1 MEDLTESGNPHKTD
15 SVGPMSAA
23 VDARRLGEMLLA
35 GCEALSA
42 DEVARASILGKRES
56 LFRDVLLNRFAREYP
71 DHLAQ
76 AEWKIPDSAMD
87 RFRATRFAGDN
98 SKAIVDFVA
107 VPHSDPLTT
116 TPTVSV
122 EFKLWYWFDAV
133 TEKKYK
139 TPDGSNHH
147 QISASFVADAEK
159 LRAVSPTTETG
170 RLIVT
175 VVPTFHHD
183 GLGFED
189 AAAARRFLKDSGF
202 PYSSPKYVVPTE
214 PYVDVESI
222 REAGLARLTDYF
234 SSTGCPTIVGRPTSG
249 QFAGM
254 KVTTD
259 FVISEIPPLES
270 PLTP

>member
-1 MEDLTESGNPHKTD
+1 M
-15 SVGPMSAA
+15 SVV
-23 VDARRLGEMLLA
+23 VDARRLGEMLLE
-35 GCEALSA
+35 GCAALSV
-42 DEVARASILGKRES
+42 DEIARASILGKRES
-56 LFRDVLLNRFAREYP
+56 LFRDILINQFARRHP

-107 VPHSDPLTT
+107 VPHLDPLTT
-116 TPTVSV
+116 VPTVSV

-133 TEKKYK
+133 TEKKYE

-159 LRAVSPTTETG
+159 LRAVSPITETG

-183 GLGFED
+183 QLSFED
-189 AAAARRFLKDSGF
+189 STAARRFLKDSGF

-214 PYVDVESI
+214 RYVDVQSI

-234 SSTGCPTIVGRPTSG
+234 SSTGCPTILGRPTSG
-249 QFAGM
+249 KFAGM
-254 KVTTD
+254 NVTTD
-259 FVISEIPPLES
+259 FVISEIPPLHT